1 MDDHHPWLHHKIE
14 KKEKKEKKKEK
25 LKRKAHD
32 ANPKPRCK
40 LGFNLRSNSRIQ
52 FAFRV

>member
-1 MDDHHPWLHHKIE
+1 MITTLGYITKL
-14 KKEKKEKKKEK
+14 KKEKRKKKN
-25 LKRKAHD
+25 LKWKAHD

>member
-1 MDDHHPWLHHKIE
+1 MDDHHLGYITKLT
-14 KKEKKEKKKEK
+14 KKKK

-52 FAFRV
+52 FAFK